1 MMAGNAM
8 LVDEEKGL
16 DKGTR
21 QWERLVGESERLRED
36 RAEWANQF
44 NSCY

>member
-1 MMAGNAM
+1 M

-21 QWERLVGESERLRED
+21 QWERLVGESERLRQD
-36 RAEWANQF
+36 
-44 NSCY
+44 NSGSINSTAATDTRD